1 MSAAPVKALRTLV
14 KVRKR
19 QGERLEAEVQAARK
33 QLAELEEARRTAEGE
48 LAACRQDERNARD
61 ERDALL
67 RTSFTPYAVRAADF
81 RIEDLKSATA
91 QAEKAL
97 ADSHK
102 HVDRQ
107 AAVVKTAQAAV
118 RRNDQRIEG
127 FEQRIATILREREA
141 AQEELAEEETEETGA
156 ARFVARQRAQ
166 RQEAAHG

>member
-33 QLAELEEARRTAEGE
+33 QLAELEEARQAAEGE
-48 LAACRQDERNARD
+48 LAACRADEVTARD

-67 RTSFTPYAVRAADF
+67 RTSFTPYAVRAADY
-81 RIEDLKSATA
+81 RIEDLKGATA

-102 HVDRQ
+102 HVERQ

-118 RRNDQRIEG
+118 RRNDQRIES
-127 FEQRIATILREREA
+127 FEQRIATILRERDA
-141 AQEELAEEETEETGA
+141 AIEELAEEETEEAGA

-166 RQEAAHG
+166 CQEAAHG

>member
-1 MSAAPVKALRTLV
+1 VSAPVKALRTLV

-33 QLAELEEARRTAEGE
+33 QLAELEEARQAAEGE
-48 LAACRQDERNARD
+48 LAACRQDERDARD

-67 RTSFTPYAVRAADF
+67 RTSFTPYAVRAADY
-81 RIEDLKSATA
+81 RIEDLKGATA
-91 QAEKAL
+91 QAEKVL

-102 HVDRQ
+102 HIERQ
-107 AAVVKTAQAAV
+107 AAVVAAAQAAV
-118 RRNDQRIEG
+118 RRNDQRIES
-127 FEQRIATILREREA
+127 FEQRIATILRERDA
-141 AQEELAEEETEETGA
+141 AIEELAEEETEEAGA

>member
-1 MSAAPVKALRTLV
+1 VSAAPVKALRTLV

-19 QGERLEAEVQAARK
+19 QGERLEADVQAARR
-33 QLAELEEARRTAEGE
+33 QLAELEEARRAAEGE
-48 LAACRQDERNARD
+48 LAACRADEAAARD
-61 ERDALL
+61 ERDALQNGA
-67 RTSFTPYAVRAADF
+67 FTPHAMRALDF
-81 RIEDLKSATA
+81 RIDDLKGATA

-102 HVDRQ
+102 HVERQ

-127 FEQRIATILREREA
+127 FEQRIATILRERDA
-141 AQEELAEEETEETGA
+141 AIEELAEEETEETGA

>member
-33 QLAELEEARRTAEGE
+33 QLAELEEARLAAEGE
-48 LAACRQDERNARD
+48 LAACRQDERDARD

-67 RTSFTPYAVRAADF
+67 RTSFTPYAVRAADY
-81 RIEDLKSATA
+81 RIEDLKGATA
-91 QAEKAL
+91 QAEKVL

-102 HVDRQ
+102 HIERQ
-107 AAVVKTAQAAV
+107 AAVVAAAQAAV
-118 RRNDQRIEG
+118 RRNDQRIES
-127 FEQRIATILREREA
+127 FEQRIATILRERDA
-141 AQEELAEEETEETGA
+141 AIEELAEEETEEAGA